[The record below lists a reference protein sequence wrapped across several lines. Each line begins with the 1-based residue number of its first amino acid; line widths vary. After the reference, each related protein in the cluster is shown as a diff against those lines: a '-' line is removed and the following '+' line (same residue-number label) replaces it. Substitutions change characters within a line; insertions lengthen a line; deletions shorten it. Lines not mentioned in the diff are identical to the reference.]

1 MNSTERCG
9 RTPLLSNAAVKRP
22 ARSPVI
28 NYMASDLHKHC
39 APGGIRTPNLLIR
52 SPGGRQS
59 ACIAGSLTCGD
70 VSVAVGHGVSKSAP
84 IAVNYCYQDGF
95 RIPGIATTS
104 GAVPETLTAP
114 SSMRPDDTDVRG

>member
-9 RTPLLSNAAVKRP
+9 RKPLLSNAAVKRP

-52 SPGGRQS
+52 SQMLYPLSYGRLFSCRAQGPGRTNRTRRSG
-59 ACIAGSLTCGD
+59 LT
-70 VSVAVGHGVSKSAP
+70 H
-84 IAVNYCYQDGF
+84 
-95 RIPGIATTS
+95 
-104 GAVPETLTAP
+104 
-114 SSMRPDDTDVRG
+114 